1 MSNKSY
7 PDPDAIDLNTNKEL
21 IKILTWNLWWKFE
34 NFKDREKLIF
44 QELRSLIP
52 DIMCLQEVWVEE
64 DESQVKKIADDK
76 YLDDKDKNNFINK
89 YHKKNYSYFQPVTK
103 DVVVDYTNILIKRVK
118 TFDK

>member
-52 DIMCLQEVWVEE
+52 DIMCLQEVWEEE
-64 DESQVKKIADDK
+64 DESQAKKLQMNLVI
-76 YLDDKDKNNFINK
+76 FI
-89 YHKKNYSYFQPVTK
+89 HIKKVLNLMELSLEMQLFR
-103 DVVVDYTNILIKRVK
+103 NIK
-118 TFDK
+118 

>member
-1 MSNKSY
+1 MDKIIKEYIYEQNY
-7 PDPDAIDLNTNKEL
+7 DLL
-21 IKILTWNLWWKFE
+21 
-34 NFKDREKLIF
+34 
-44 QELRSLIP
+44 
-52 DIMCLQEVWVEE
+52 
-64 DESQVKKIADDK
+64 KKIADDK